1 MGHVISAALNW
12 IIEHPIY
19 WCLSSNWISFI
30 ANKSVKSSLMQHRD
44 GSCNTQLI
52 SSVIIG
58 AFHDWSIMNRFECA
72 SPRPF
77 FIYRRATTSI
87 KISPTAAV
95 AHYRHSVIP
104 LFFPFPPQS
113 FPASNW
119 PRRISL
125 SRAHTHRIQ
134 FFHHSIIESLS
145 HTKTDV
151 SEHKSSQPHRQF
163 VRFQDKLIFFR
174 FAPFFFI
181 LERRA
186 KAKEHGKF
194 FLFPSNSIKSCFMLK
209 ARLYYVQECFL
220 RFSDRFCASFP
231 AFAFRCAIFLPRGR
245 FKSNLTRIS
254 EVSSWK

>member
-104 LFFPFPPQS
+104 LFFCSPAPFISSIKLASTYIAVSSTYTPNSIFSS
-113 FPASNW
+113 FHYRVFISHQNRCFGTQIVPTA
-119 PRRISL
+119 PTVCSL
-125 SRAHTHRIQ
+125 SR
-134 FFHHSIIESLS
+134 
-145 HTKTDV
+145 
-151 SEHKSSQPHRQF
+151 
-163 VRFQDKLIFFR
+163 
-174 FAPFFFI
+174 
-181 LERRA
+181 
-186 KAKEHGKF
+186 
-194 FLFPSNSIKSCFMLK
+194 
-209 ARLYYVQECFL
+209 
-220 RFSDRFCASFP
+220 
-231 AFAFRCAIFLPRGR
+231 
-245 FKSNLTRIS
+245 
-254 EVSSWK
+254 